1 MKGNEE
7 VVDAGERQLRRVEEE
22 EAVVTMY
29 CISKKSIFNKNNRN
43 LSINMVH
50 LPNIIFSFYAF
61 TIIIA
66 SDKNLIKYIFSL

>member
-7 VVDAGERQLRRVEEE
+7 EVDAGERQLGRVEEG

-29 CISKKSIFNKNNRN
+29 CISKESIFNKNNKN
-43 LSINMVH
+43 LSINMAH
-50 LPNIIFSFYAF
+50 LPNIIFSLDAF

-66 SDKNLIKYIFSL
+66 SIENLT